1 MTSTHV
7 AALGFIQKKDK
18 DFVRSGVSNESSDQV
33 KSHTV
38 HALHVP
44 NAQQMT
50 TASAVDVPLHSRRCC
65 CRCWSIFH

>member
-1 MTSTHV
+1 MTNKMTSTHV

-18 DFVRSGVSNESSDQV
+18 DCVRYGGVSNESSDQV

-50 TASAVDVPLHSRRCC
+50 TASAAMPPDPRR
-65 CRCWSIFH
+65 RR